1 MAEIKRGS
9 IRRDRQGTSFFISD
23 TFFNKDITVEENVF
37 FRGLSELQT
46 TNALYIDSSSG
57 QLYYGPISGAA
68 ATTFMTASSDTGSF
82 TFNISTTPLS
92 IKGGINIQTSASS
105 NTILINLKNKINVD
119 QLVLTPEAT
128 GFSPLLIY
136 TSSDGLALRVDEDGI
151 LAFAPKSTLPTE
163 ITTGIIYVS
172 GSGVQEAYYL
182 GFDIPTSIGEQ
193 GESLPS

>member
-1 MAEIKRGS
+1 MAEIKKGS

-193 GESLPS
+193 GESLPL

>member
-119 QLVLTPEAT
+119 QLVLTPEIN

>member
-23 TFFNKDITVEENVF
+23 TFFNKDITVEESVF
-37 FRGLSELQT
+37 FKGLSELQT

-136 TSSDGLALRVDEDGI
+136 TSSDGLAIRVDEDGI

>member
-1 MAEIKRGS
+1 MAEIKKGS

-23 TFFNKDITVEENVF
+23 TFFNKDITVEETVF
-37 FRGLSELQT
+37 FKGLSELQT
-46 TNALYIDSSSG
+46 ANALYIDSSSG

-119 QLVLTPEAT
+119 QLALTPEAS

-136 TSSDGLALRVDEDGI
+136 TASDGLAIRVDEDGI
-151 LAFAPKSTLPTE
+151 LAFAPKFSLPTE

-182 GFDIPTSIGEQ
+182 GFDIPTSIEQDGET
-193 GESLPS
+193 LPL

>member
-136 TSSDGLALRVDEDGI
+136 TSSDGLAIRVDEDGI

-182 GFDIPTSIGEQ
+182 GFDIPTSIEQ
-193 GESLPS
+193 DGESLPS

>member
-1 MAEIKRGS
+1 MAEIKKGS

-23 TFFNKDITVEENVF
+23 TFFNKDITVEESVF

-136 TSSDGLALRVDEDGI
+136 TSSDGLAIRVDEDGI